1 MTYPCWHVSGVETVN
16 DTTQR
21 RVPGVVDFLSTDVKR
36 HLKGRQG
43 SVDAEDM
50 KRRRDTGHFFESWA
64 TAGDEPAVTGD
75 GHTISHAE
83 LDRRIENRR
92 AELGAARRLLLIES
106 ASEIEPLVTYLAA
119 LRGRHPVMMVAP
131 GPAIDGIVETY
142 EPDSVFR
149 ETTNGWR
156 LEHLVDEPADDLH
169 PDLAVLLST
178 SGSTGVSKFVRLS
191 RSNLAANAE
200 SIADYLDIRSD
211 DTALLPL
218 PLHYCY
224 GLSVVH
230 SHLLRGASIVM
241 TDRSVVDPC
250 FWDLVAEHEV
260 TTFPAVPFTFDLLDR
275 VDFAA
280 KDVPSLRYIT
290 QAGGKLAPETVRRY
304 AELGQAKG
312 FDLYVMY
319 GATEATARMAYLPPE
334 LAIEHPEAIGQPIPG
349 GSFDLAEDGELLY
362 AGPNVMMG
370 YATTRADLAKGPEHD
385 VLHTGDLAR
394 RNDAGLFEIVGRK
407 SRFLKMFGLR
417 ISLDGVEAFA
427 AELVGDASMCAATG
441 TDDLLV
447 VALVGC
453 AADEADIARRRI
465 ADRFG
470 LPLASLRIT
479 TPPELPRL
487 ANDKIDYVNIRGSVA
502 AASASSDR
510 ISDETAGS
518 PAELFAR
525 LLGLSDVSPDETF
538 VTLGGDS
545 LSYVEASIELESM
558 LGHVPPLWHLMT
570 VAELGASRKKRGRLR
585 SVETGVAIRA
595 LAILAVMASHFE
607 VVNVVGGAHV
617 LLAAAGF
624 NFSRFTLNAMSGKE
638 SAAPMVPVLARIM
651 VPTTAWVLAVFVLS
665 RSFEPSILV
674 YLSHLTTDAGGGYW
688 FIEILI
694 QILVVAALAFSVPK
708 LRAAHRISPY
718 LFAVAA
724 LTLALYLRFG
734 LDAVWNT
741 EHLGFKVFHMS
752 FWLFAIGWVA
762 EQSRFFWQRLALS
775 ALVLVTVPGFFDS
788 ISRTLVIIG
797 GVLALIWIPT
807 VRVPAPLNRV
817 LGAIGGA
824 SLYLYLVH
832 FQVNT
837 VLGIDQPA
845 IKLGVALV
853 AGLIAAAVWSR
864 IFRWSSRT
872 AMSDA

>member
-1 MTYPCWHVSGVETVN
+1 MH
-16 DTTQR
+16 
-21 RVPGVVDFLSTDVKR
+21 
-36 HLKGRQG
+36 
-43 SVDAEDM
+43 
-50 KRRRDTGHFFESWA
+50 RRRDVGRFFESWA
-64 TAGDEPAVTGD
+64 TAGDEPAVTVE
-75 GHTISHAE
+75 GHTISYAE
-83 LDRRIENRR
+83 LDQLVEDRLV
-92 AELGAARRLLLIES
+92 ELGAARRLVLIES
-106 ASEIEPLVTYLAA
+106 ARAIDPLVTYLAA
-119 LRGRHPVMMVAP
+119 LRGRHPVMIVPP
-131 GPAIDGIVETY
+131 GPAVSGIIETY
-142 EPDSVFR
+142 QPDSVFR
-149 ETTNGWR
+149 ETGDCWT
-156 LEHLVDEPADDLH
+156 LEHRVDEPLDDMH

-191 RSNLAANAE
+191 RSNIASNAE
-200 SIADYLDIRSD
+200 SIADYLDIRPD

-250 FWDLVAEHEV
+250 FWDLVADHSV

-275 VDFAA
+275 VDFAS

-312 FDLYVMY
+312 FDLFVMY

-334 LAIEHPEAIGQPIPG
+334 LAHEHPESVGQPIPG
-349 GSFDLAEDGELLY
+349 GSFELADDGELIY
-362 AGPNVMMG
+362 SGPNVMMG
-370 YATTRADLAKGPEHD
+370 YATSRADLGNGHELDA
-385 VLHTGDLAR
+385 LSTGDLAR

-427 AELVGDASMCAATG
+427 GEFVGDSSLCAATG
-441 TDDLLV
+441 TDDQLV
-447 VALVGC
+447 VALAGC
-453 AADEADIARRRI
+453 SVAEADVARRRI

-470 LPLASLRIT
+470 LPLASLSVS

-487 ANDKIDYVNIRGSVA
+487 ANDKIDYVSIRNSVA
-502 AASASSDR
+502 TALDSPQHV
-510 ISDETAGS
+510 SDETAGS

-525 LLGLSDVSPDETF
+525 LLGLSEVSPDETF

-558 LGHVPPLWHLMT
+558 LGHVPPNWHLMT
-570 VAELGASRKKRGRLR
+570 VAELGASRKKKGRLH

-595 LAILAVMASHFE
+595 LAILAVMASHFDLLDI
-607 VVNVVGGAHV
+607 VGGAHV

-624 NFSRFTLNAMSGKE
+624 NFSRFTLSAMSGRE
-638 SAAPMVPVLARIM
+638 SAKPMLPVLARIM

-688 FIEILI
+688 FIEILV

-708 LRAAHRISPY
+708 VRAAHRISPY

-724 LTLALYLRFG
+724 LTAALYLRFG
-734 LDAVWNT
+734 IDAIWNT

-762 EQSRFFWQRLALS
+762 DQSRLFWQRLALS
-775 ALVLVTVPGFFDS
+775 AIVLITVPGFFDS
-788 ISRTLVIIG
+788 ASRTLVIIG
-797 GVLALIWIPT
+797 GVIALIWIPT
-807 VRVPAPLNRV
+807 VRVPAPVHRV

-837 VLGIDQPA
+837 VLGIDEPA
-845 IKLGVALV
+845 IKLGVALI

-864 IFRWSSRT
+864 IFRWAGTSRESRVR
-872 AMSDA
+872 AVRSAPFGVARRGSRV